1 MREQVIDYTFCER
14 KVDAVKCAEYIKDP
28 EFIKDPSAEKC
39 TCEIQFNLT
48 EDFKGDV
55 YFYYGLSNYY
65 QNHRR
70 YVKSRFV

>member
-1 MREQVIDYTFCER
+1 MIDYTECFQ
-14 KVDAVKCAEYIKDP
+14 VDQNVTCAEYINKD
-28 EFIKDPSAEKC
+28 IMASC
-39 TCEIQFNLT
+39 VCEMPFNLS

-70 YVKSRFV
+70 YVKSRYYFILFLHKFC